1 MRNLENKEGERR
13 KQGCE
18 ERKVNEEREKKRRGG
33 GISEVVL
40 RMRRV
45 KQ

>member
-18 ERKVNEEREKKRRGG
+18 ERKVSKEREKKRREEEGG
-33 GISEVVL
+33 SV
-40 RMRRV
+40 R
-45 KQ
+45 